1 MTFLV
6 AVDGSAESDAALA
19 YAIDVAEAMAVD
31 LRIAHVVDP
40 AAYDLG
46 GDEPISSLADAE
58 RHLIVESLEDAEDRG
73 MDVVDDARAVARE
86 RGHDVPAE
94 LLYGNPVAE
103 LTALAAET
111 DVDAIFV
118 GHRGRS
124 DRTDMMLGSVAK
136 ELVGR
141 ASVPVTVVR

>member
-1 MTFLV
+1 MNLLV

-19 YAIDVAEAMAVD
+19 CALDVAEAMDVD
-31 LRIAHVVDP
+31 LLIAHVVDP

-46 GDEPISSLADAE
+46 GDGPISSLADAE
-58 RHLIVESLEDAEDRG
+58 RRLIVESLEDAEYRG
-73 MDVVDDARAVARE
+73 MDVLDDARALARE
-86 RGHDVPAE
+86 RDHDVPAE
-94 LLYGNPVAE
+94 LLYGNPVSE
-103 LTALAAET
+103 LIEFAAER

-124 DRTDMMLGSVAK
+124 ERTGMMLGSVAK